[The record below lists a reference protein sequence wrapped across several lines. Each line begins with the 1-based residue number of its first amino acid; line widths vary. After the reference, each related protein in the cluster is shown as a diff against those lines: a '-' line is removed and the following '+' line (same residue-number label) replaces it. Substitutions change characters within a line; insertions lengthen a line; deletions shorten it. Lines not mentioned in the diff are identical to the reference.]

1 MEHQQSVKYKSITI
15 QLCILHAG
23 SIHEK
28 KKEEREME
36 AFIISLLK

>member
-1 MEHQQSVKYKSITI
+1 VDNQQSVKYKSITI
-15 QLCILHAG
+15 KLCSLHAG

-36 AFIISLLK
+36 AFIISLFK